1 MAAARSASTP
11 TVSAVAMARSAG
23 RLAAVQALYQI
34 DVMELNSDDVLKDF
48 ISGRQGG
55 VAIVEDPDTAQEK
68 FIDLCEADSGL
79 LVDIV
84 RAVDAR
90 SDDIND
96 MLKQSLS
103 AEWPAERLELT
114 LKAILRAAIAELLV
128 RTDIPPR
135 ATISEFVDIAHAFYP
150 GPEPR
155 LVNAVLD
162 RVARALGR
170 IEATA

>member
-11 TVSAVAMARSAG
+11 NVSAASMARSAG

-34 DVMELNSDDVLKDF
+34 EVLDLSPDVVLKDF

-55 VAIVEDPDTAQEK
+55 TAIIEDPVTSQEQ
-68 FIDLCEADSGL
+68 FVQLCEADSGL

-84 RAVDAR
+84 RCVEARSAEVDAIM
-90 SDDIND
+90 S
-96 MLKQSLS
+96 SALS
-103 AEWPAERLELT
+103 AEWPAERLELI
-114 LKAILRAAIAELLV
+114 LKSILRAAVAELLV
-128 RTDIPPR
+128 RSDIPPR
-135 ATISEFVDIAHAFYP
+135 ATISEFVDVAHAFYS
-150 GPEPR
+150 GPEPK

-170 IEATA
+170 IEAKA

>member
-11 TVSAVAMARSAG
+11 HVTAAMIARSAG

-34 DVMELNSDDVLKDF
+34 EVLDLSPDLILKDF

-55 VAIVEDPDTAQEK
+55 VAIVEDPVTNQED
-68 FIDLCEADSGL
+68 FVQLCEADSEL

-84 RAVDAR
+84 RCVENRDGEVNAMMTGA
-90 SDDIND
+90 
-96 MLKQSLS
+96 LS
-103 AEWPAERLELT
+103 ADWPAERLELI
-114 LKAILRAAIAELLV
+114 LKSILRAAVAELLV

-135 ATISEFVDIAHAFYP
+135 VTISEFVDVAHAFYP
-150 GPEPR
+150 GPEPK
-155 LVNAVLD
+155 LANAVLD

-170 IEATA
+170 IEAKS